1 MADVIVIG
9 AGISGLTAAYLL
21 CKAGHDVTVLEQC
34 AAPGGRMRS
43 ERIGGFLMEYGANS
57 IVTPAPAVETLVTQL
72 GLDPEKVTRSA
83 AARCRYLVRDGR
95 MRSLPL
101 QPCRFLL
108 SDFFTFPGRL
118 RMLMEPFIPALN
130 DDETVAGFVRRRFGS
145 ELLDYVVDPLVAGL
159 LAGDPEQLSVG
170 AAFPQLKQLER
181 CGGSVIGGV
190 IKSRFRHGAKPA
202 VGGPG
207 RRVLSSFRRGLGA
220 LPCAVAQRLTGRVFL
235 GHRVEAVHHRAGGG
249 YRVKVRRGSITQWT
263 AADSVIVALP
273 AYAAAAVLCGLEPKI
288 AAALAEIRHPP
299 LAVVFL
305 GYRAQSI
312 AHPLDGVGVLTPAVE
327 KRSALGMLFSS
338 TLFAGRAPP
347 GHVALTAFIG
357 GARQPQLALLKPR
370 ELEELAGSEVQQLL
384 GGRARPLIART
395 HCWRY
400 GLPQPGLNHAQRI
413 AALAALESEHLGLFF
428 TGNYFSGVSAP
439 ACIQQASDAARRV
452 ERYLALPRSCPTH
465 ARQRVPDHELPHDAG
480 HVIAPCAAP
489 VE

>member
-21 CKAGHDVTVLEQC
+21 CKTGHDVTVFEQC

-57 IVTPAPAVETLVTQL
+57 IVTPAPAVETLVAQL
-72 GLDPEKVTRSA
+72 RLDPEKVTRSI

-101 QPCRFLL
+101 QPYRFLL
-108 SDFFTFPGRL
+108 SDFFSLPGRL

-130 DDETVAGFVRRRFGS
+130 DDETVAGFVRRRFGG

-159 LAGDPEQLSVG
+159 FAGDPEQLSVG

-181 CGGSVIGGV
+181 CGGSVIGGI

-202 VGGPG
+202 VGDP
-207 RRVLSSFRRGLGA
+207 RKRVLSSFRQGLGT
-220 LPCAVAQRLTGRVFL
+220 LPRAVAQRLTGRVFL
-235 GHRVEAVHHRAGGG
+235 GHRVEAVHHRVGGG
-249 YRVKVRRGSITQWT
+249 YRVKVRHGSLAQWI
-263 AADSVIVALP
+263 AADSIIVALP
-273 AYAAAAVLCGLEPKI
+273 AYAAAGVLCDLDQRI
-288 AAALAEIRHPP
+288 AEALAEIRHPP

-305 GYRAQSI
+305 GYRPQSI

-338 TLFAGRAPP
+338 TLFAERAPP

-357 GARQPQLALLKPR
+357 GARQPQLAMLKSE
-370 ELEELAGSEVQQLL
+370 ELEQLAQSEVQQLL
-384 GGRARPLIART
+384 GGCAAPVVVRT
-395 HCWRY
+395 HRWRY
-400 GLPQPGLNHAQRI
+400 GLPQPGLDHAGRI
-413 AALAALESEHLGLFF
+413 HKMLARAAEHPGLFL
-428 TGNYFSGVSAP
+428 TGNYISGVSTA
-439 ACIQQASDAARRV
+439 ACIEQAFTTAHRAAHYLTELRTVRRSFV
-452 ERYLALPRSCPTH
+452 A
-465 ARQRVPDHELPHDAG
+465 
-480 HVIAPCAAP
+480 
-489 VE
+489 